1 MTDPRHDTPAPPPP
15 ASSPRG
21 LLSRLD
27 HWMAS
32 HPWHPRLAPYLLYL
46 LVLALILELVP
57 LEPRLYPLLYT
68 LQCAL
73 VLYLLHRYR
82 LLLPELNLRFH
93 WLALPT
99 GLIVFVAWILLG
111 WLMAGEFH
119 LRASALLD
127 GQPLGRIDHPAL
139 GHPTPYFAVDPAS
152 PPMDF
157 RDPQQMGPTV
167 GWIALLLRLLGMSL
181 VVPLF
186 EELFIRSL
194 CLRSFHSLRTTAI
207 GFLHFAMDLPLLGEW
222 LMHTKLGERA
232 GRHDPV
238 LGRAF
243 LQTPLGDL
251 SLFGVIA
258 STLVFMSA
266 HVPRDWPAV
275 WFCAL
280 AYCLLLRLTAQ
291 KKALGPVI
299 WAHAITNALLWL
311 YTLTTL
317 DWQFL

>member
-1 MTDPRHDTPAPPPP
+1 MTDPRHDTPAPHAT

-21 LLSRLD
+21 PLSRLD
-27 HWMAS
+27 RWMAS

-57 LEPRLYPLLYT
+57 LQPRLYPFLYT

-82 LLLPELNLRFH
+82 SLLPELSLRFH
-93 WLALPT
+93 WLAIPT
-99 GLIVFVAWILLG
+99 GVIVFIAWVLLG

-119 LRASALLD
+119 DRWTALLQ
-127 GQPLGRIDHPAL
+127 GRLLGPLS
-139 GHPTPYFAVDPAS
+139 TVDAPV
-152 PPMDF
+152 DF
-157 RDPQQMGPTV
+157 RHPDQMGPTI
-167 GWIALLLRLLGMSL
+167 GWLALVLRLLGMSL

-207 GFLHFAMDLPLLGEW
+207 GVLHFLMDLPLLGDW
-222 LMHTKLGERA
+222 LMQTSLGERA

-243 LQTPLGDL
+243 TQTPLGDL

-266 HVPRDWPAV
+266 HIPRDWPAV
-275 WFCAL
+275 WVCGI
-280 AYCLLLRLTAQ
+280 AYCLLLRATAQ
-291 KKALGPVI
+291 KHRLGPVI

-311 YTLTTL
+311 YTLTTA